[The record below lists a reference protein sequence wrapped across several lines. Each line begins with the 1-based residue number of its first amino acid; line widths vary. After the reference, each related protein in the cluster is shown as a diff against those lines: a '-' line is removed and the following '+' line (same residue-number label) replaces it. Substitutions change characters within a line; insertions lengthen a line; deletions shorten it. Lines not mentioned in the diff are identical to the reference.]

1 MFTIIY
7 SIDIQKPVAAW
18 ATESFTTQEEAMIN
32 ACELLEL
39 GYYVNFESTK
49 E

>member
-7 SIDIQKPVAAW
+7 SIDIQKPIDAW
-18 ATESFTTQEEAMIN
+18 TAESFKTQEEAMIN
-32 ACELLEL
+32 ACELLES